1 MVHSYTFS
9 ITGRGSHILHENI
22 QPAIELDASADYAV
36 ALIGFHTFNSIP
48 NVEENVNN
56 VFLYGKET
64 ADREFLLPTG
74 SYEIADLEAAIQNHL
89 VEEQFNEIDK
99 VSVEKLFT
107 LKPNNNTL
115 RTEIKSDYFDIDF
128 TKDNSL
134 GRLLGFSNRYLEKGC
149 SHQSDLNV
157 EIIKVTTISLEC
169 NLVSSGC
176 SYRGGYLSH
185 TLYSFSPSVNP
196 GFAINIEPNNLLYLP
211 VRERYID
218 HITITILDQHSKP
231 VNFRD
236 EEVTIRLE
244 LKKVN

>member
-1 MVHSYTFS
+1 MTNSYTFS

-22 QPAIELDASADYAV
+22 HPPIELKSNTDYAV

-56 VFLYGKET
+56 
-64 ADREFLLPTG
+64 EFLFGKDTIDHAFSVPTG
-74 SYEIADLEAAIQNHL
+74 SYEIADLEAVIQNHL
-89 VEEQFNEIDK
+89 LEEEFNEING
-99 VSVEKLFT
+99 VSIEELFS

-115 RTEIKSDYFDIDF
+115 RTEIRSDYFDIDF

-134 GRLLGFSNRYLEKGC
+134 GRLLGFSSRYLKKGL
-149 SHQSDLNV
+149 SHQSDINV
-157 EIIKVTTISLEC
+157 EIIKVTTISLDC

-176 SYRGGYLSH
+176 SYRGSYPSH
-185 TLYSFSPSVNP
+185 TLYTFSPSVNP

-218 HITITILDQHSKP
+218 HITITILDQHSRP
-231 VNFRD
+231 VNFRE

-244 LKKVN
+244 LKRVN